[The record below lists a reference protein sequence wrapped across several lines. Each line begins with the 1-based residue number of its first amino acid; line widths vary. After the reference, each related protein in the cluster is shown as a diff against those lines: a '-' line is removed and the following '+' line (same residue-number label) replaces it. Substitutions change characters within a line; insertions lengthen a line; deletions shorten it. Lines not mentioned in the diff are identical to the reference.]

1 MSGHRP
7 AASSPAPEVTAL
19 LLAWREG
26 DAQALDRLLPIV
38 LDELRRMARRQ
49 LRHERANHTLQPTA
63 LVHEVFI
70 RLVDVRQIRW
80 QDRSHF
86 LAMSARLMR
95 RVLVDAARSRG
106 YQKRGAGDS
115 PVQADLDRFM
125 ASQKAPDII
134 ALDSALEA
142 LETEDPRKA
151 QVVQLRFFGGLS
163 IEETAEALS
172 TSVATV
178 VRDWKLARTWLLREL
193 RREKGAA

>member
-1 MSGHRP
+1 
-7 AASSPAPEVTAL
+7 
-19 LLAWREG
+19 
-26 DAQALDRLLPIV
+26 
-38 LDELRRMARRQ
+38 MARRQ

-70 RLVDVRQIRW
+70 RLVDVRQVRW